1 MGMRGLQRASGLK
14 SKGAVRVCEVEPSM
28 RSLLA
33 ALLLLRPSACNRL
46 SRRQSERDS
55 DESDVFSKMC
65 TRQGGN
71 AVIKSPESPRTP
83 TREV

>member
-33 ALLLLRPSACNRL
+33 ALLLLR
-46 SRRQSERDS
+46 RRPYRRA
-55 DESDVFSKMC
+55 
-65 TRQGGN
+65 TG
-71 AVIKSPESPRTP
+71 SPRL
-83 TREV
+83 R

>member
-33 ALLLLRPSACNRL
+33 ALLRRRPSVAQQAVCRAG
-46 SRRQSERDS
+46 QSETPMS
-55 DESDVFSKMC
+55 PVFSNMLF
-65 TRQGGN
+65 
-71 AVIKSPESPRTP
+71 AHDMAETP
-83 TREV
+83 